1 MIRIHDIFTRLRML
15 GPVHW
20 IADPD
25 AVPDPFPEPDTVPDP
40 ALFAC
45 GFSEFQV
52 MPTKISFISLFCL
65 FRYLL

>member
-1 MIRIHDIFTRLRML
+1 ML

-25 AVPDPFPEPDTVPDP
+25 ADEYPDPFPEPDTVPSP

-45 GFSEFQV
+45 GFSDFQV
-52 MPTKISFISLFCL
+52 MLTKISF
-65 FRYLL
+65 